1 MLVKNWMS
9 RNLITVGPD
18 ESIVGATDLLKKHKI
33 RMLPVIDKEK
43 LVGMVTDRDLKR
55 ASASDATSLEIHE
68 LMYLVSKIKVKDV
81 MSTKV
86 ITLPE
91 DFTVEEAA
99 EVLLGN
105 KISGAPV
112 VDRNDKL
119 VGVITQTDLFRVLIS
134 VGGIGKGGIQFAFLL
149 EDRPGSIK
157 EVADVI
163 RKYGGRMASIMT
175 SYEGAPEGFRKSYIR
190 MYGVDRFKIRD
201 LERELKEKARLL
213 YIVDHREER
222 REIFE

>member
-1 MLVKNWMS
+1 
-9 RNLITVGPD
+9 
-18 ESIVGATDLLKKHKI
+18 
-33 RMLPVIDKEK
+33 MLPVVDKEK
-43 LVGMVTDRDLKR
+43 LVGVVTDRDLKR

-81 MSTKV
+81 MSKKV
-86 ITLPE
+86 VTLPE

-134 VGGIGKGGIQFAFLL
+134 MGGIRKGGIQFAFLL

-157 EVADVI
+157 EVADII

-175 SYEGAPEGFRKSYIR
+175 SYEGVPEGFRKSYIR
-190 MYGVDRFKIRD
+190 MYGVDRFKIKD
-201 LERELKEKARLL
+201 LERELREKAKVL

-222 REIFE
+222 REIYE